1 MVMMVQLG
9 HRNAQLLLQR
19 GQRARLTRGR
29 GRAARAGRRDDGAE
43 RGRRTRRARRRPG
56 AAATT
61 TTTSAG
67 TTRRGE
73 QARGER
79 GPRCG
84 RSGARR
90 R

>member
-1 MVMMVQLG
+1 MVQLG

-19 GQRARLTRGR
+19 GQRAHLTRGR
-29 GRAARAGRRDDGAE
+29 DRAARAGRRDDGAE

-56 AAATT
+56 AAAATA

-84 RSGARR
+84 GGRARR
-90 R
+90 RR